1 LKKKYFVR
9 ISKLRDKIF
18 FIIFWQSQNLFKMS
32 IFHQNLMKI
41 SKFIENLKIYWNS
54 QNLLKISNF
63 IENLKIYWKSQNLL
77 KISKFIENLKIYWK
91 SQNFLKNSIF
101 CWKIQNILAYP
112 GYVTFTTLT
121 LAAYNVICGK
131 QETDKERQTKYFME
145 ATQLY
150 TLADKVIMYDQ
161 NHLLGRACFCLLDKG
176 DQLDQADNQ
185 FNFVLDQDPNSIP
198 ALLGKA
204 CIDAVFYRMDT
215 LFTANLGIW

>member
-1 LKKKYFVR
+1 MFRKFRRHILFLFV
-9 ISKLRDKIF
+9 D
-18 FIIFWQSQNLFKMS
+18 
-32 IFHQNLMKI
+32 
-41 SKFIENLKIYWNS
+41 
-54 QNLLKISNF
+54 
-63 IENLKIYWKSQNLL
+63 
-77 KISKFIENLKIYWK
+77 
-91 SQNFLKNSIF
+91 
-101 CWKIQNILAYP
+101 P
-112 GYVTFTTLT
+112 V

-204 CIDAVFYRMDT
+204 CIAFNKRDYKGALGHYKKCLRLNPGCPADVRLGMGLCFYKMNKTIKGRVQSHLQLTPFVYILIILEYYVYDILITFSPLIFFSRFHMQMT
-215 LFTANLGIW
+215 VCRYHV